1 MGAYKD
7 DSYRRSLKIKAKAES
22 IMRETRDEILKIQAD
37 RMSVDELKRKL
48 KPTPIKVSKLWIPI
62 H

>member
-37 RMSVDELKRKL
+37 KMK
-48 KPTPIKVSKLWIPI
+48 IPSNKKDFI
-62 H
+62 MPEGIRT